1 MAQVDLNKT
10 VFEKRQYQ
18 KVIDTSFTQLVP
30 IQITSSVDTIS
41 VDQFF
46 NYYNELFFDIP
57 KLGEVNSHEYL
68 IKTSQEY
75 VGTTF
80 QSDNIQALIDEVT
93 FLRQQNLEF
102 TQQLQTINNTLPTN
116 G

>member
-30 IQITSSVDTIS
+30 IQITSSVDTIR